1 MTATNNLAS
10 LVIKNDLAEMAR
22 VSEIVEDL
30 GQKHGVP
37 AQALYAVN
45 LALEEI
51 LVNVISYGYAD
62 DGEHQ
67 IVVRFEVDAGDFVI
81 EIEDDARPFN
91 PLEAAA
97 PWPGRPAVETPLA
110 ERPLGGLGIHLTRKM
125 MDGMA
130 YRREREK
137 NILTM
142 RKKIAIAH
150 KG

>member
-1 MTATNNLAS
+1 MTATKNLAS
-10 LVIKNDLAEMAR
+10 LVIKNDLAETAR

-37 AQALYAVN
+37 AEALYAVN

-67 IVVRFEVDAGDFVI
+67 IIVRFHVEAGDFVV

-91 PLEAAA
+91 PLEAAPPEVDA
-97 PWPGRPAVETPLA
+97 PLA
-110 ERPLGGLGIHLTRKM
+110 EKPLGGLGIHLTRKM

-142 RKKIAIAH
+142 RKKIAIDH

>member
-1 MTATNNLAS
+1 MTATKKLVS
-10 LVIKNDLAEMAR
+10 LVIKNDLAELAR
-22 VSEIVEDL
+22 VSELVEDI

-37 AQALYAVN
+37 AEALYAVN

-51 LVNVISYGYAD
+51 LANVISYGYAD
-62 DGEHQ
+62 QGEHQ
-67 IVVRFEVDAGDFVI
+67 IIVRFDVEAGDFVV

-91 PLEAAA
+91 PLAAAA
-97 PWPGRPAVETPLA
+97 PKVEAPLA
-110 ERPLGGLGIHLTRKM
+110 EKPLGGLGLHLTRTM

-142 RKKIAIAH
+142 RKKIAIDH

>member
-22 VSEIVEDL
+22 VSEVVEDL

-37 AQALYAVN
+37 AEALYAVN

-67 IVVRFEVDAGDFVI
+67 IVVRFDVDAGDFVI

-97 PWPGRPAVETPLA
+97 PEVEAPLA
-110 ERPLGGLGIHLTRKM
+110 EKPLGGLGIHLTRKM

-142 RKKIAIAH
+142 RKKIAIDH
-150 KG
+150 KC